1 MNPMHSSMLEWFRQ
15 GVASY
20 QPEIDG
26 LVLESGDPRASL
38 ENVHRL
44 KAAGLLIRDIW
55 VSPNGALVMFSTGEQ
70 YYAPGLRVGGGPAT
84 DALAQIAAEAGFGP
98 FERLLP
104 FYSAFP
110 ANYDDQLPSVD
121 VDETEPQ
128 TPERAPHLSDGMV
141 P

>member
-1 MNPMHSSMLEWFRQ
+1 MHSSMLEWFRK

-20 QPEIDG
+20 QPEING

-44 KAAGLLIRDIW
+44 TTAGLLIRDIW

-84 DALAQIAAEAGFGP
+84 EALARIAAEAGFGP

-104 FYSAFP
+104 FYNAMP
-110 ANYDDQLPSVD
+110 ADYDDQLPDVE
-121 VDETEPQ
+121 VDESEPESQ
-128 TPERAPHLSDGMV
+128 REPHLSDGMV